1 MDLHSPTAP
10 SVPLT
15 GSPHPLRDPATGLP
29 ALVDLSPDAGIALVA
44 GLLARVA
51 DQESPADLL
60 VGAHP
65 ETDRPVWVRLAEAG
79 DGDEILVAAFDGHP
93 ATPAAHALGSATVGD
108 AEAAWYGGTVLAR
121 IHQAAEDVYDRA
133 LALRQAP

>member
-1 MDLHSPTAP
+1 MDHLSSASTIA
-10 SVPLT
+10 PLT
-15 GSPHPLRDPATGLP
+15 GSAHPLRDPATGLP
-29 ALVDLSPDAGIALVA
+29 ALADLSRDAGVALVA

-65 ETDRPVWVRLAEAG
+65 GTSRPVWVRLAEAD
-79 DGDEILVAAFDGHP
+79 DGDAVLVAAFDGHP
-93 ATPAAHALGSATVGD
+93 ADPAARALGSATVGET
-108 AEAAWYGGTVLAR
+108 EAAWYGGTVLAR

-133 LALRQAP
+133 LAAVR